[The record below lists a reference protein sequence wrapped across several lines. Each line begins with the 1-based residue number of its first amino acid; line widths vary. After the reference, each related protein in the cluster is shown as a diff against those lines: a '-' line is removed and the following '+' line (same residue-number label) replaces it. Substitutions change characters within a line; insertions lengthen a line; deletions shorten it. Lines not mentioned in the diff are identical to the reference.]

1 MVIHQIKILQSV
13 ATSIVEGGRGVTGTP
28 FPNQP
33 DKPLKLYEF
42 EGSPFSRRVR
52 EVLTLLNLDVEIY
65 PCPKGGRNTVLS
77 SKKKVENFNFLS

>member
-42 EGSPFSRRVR
+42 EGSALQTRQV
-52 EVLTLLNLDVEIY
+52 
-65 PCPKGGRNTVLS
+65 
-77 SKKKVENFNFLS
+77 